1 MDREAVVIRAEMSE
15 TRAQLDRK
23 ISLLEEKARN
33 FSAKRYARD
42 HIPEF
47 FFDRVIGAVL
57 TLFGARM
64 AWRQIRARRNHR
76 ARVRASL
83 TSYGSW

>member
-15 TRAQLDRK
+15 TRAELDRK

-57 TLFGARM
+57 TKCADRRPSAVTSETRLPGA
-64 AWRQIRARRNHR
+64 IG
-76 ARVRASL
+76 V
-83 TSYGSW
+83 